1 MAYHHF
7 ADIAET
13 TRVLAFF
20 LKPGGS
26 LLVADIMKRTKPAPG
41 GSGSGSGSGAGAGE
55 EPDEVIPKK
64 YHHIVAH
71 TAGLGE
77 ADMRGAFEG
86 AGLKAFA
93 FRTAARARTW
103 GSGKEVD
110 FFVASGVKPLEDA
123 GQALS
128 T

>member
-26 LLVADIMKRTKPAPG
+26 LLVADIMKRTKPAAG
-41 GSGSGSGSGAGAGE
+41 GSGAGADE

-86 AGLKAFA
+86 AGLGTFA
-93 FRTAARARTW
+93 FSTAARARTR
-103 GSGKEVD
+103 GNGREVD
-110 FFVASGVKPLEDA
+110 FFVASGVKPLEGA
-123 GQALS
+123 GQAPGA
-128 T
+128 